1 MAGVKISNL
10 TELATTPPDTAVL
23 PIVSGGITQK
33 VTIANIKTLI
43 PPGSGAKGGAGN
55 LVFWENPTNVTVS
68 YSISAGANAGSF
80 GPISINSGFS
90 VTVPSGSTWSIV

>member
-10 TELATTPPDTAVL
+10 TELTGTPSDTAIL

-55 LVFWENPTNVTVS
+55 LVFWENPSNVSVS
-68 YSISAGANAGSF
+68 YQISDGANAGSF
-80 GPISINSGFS
+80 GPISIDNGVT
-90 VTVPSGSTWSIV
+90 VTVPTGSTWSIV

>member
-10 TELATTPPDTAVL
+10 TELQGTPSDTAIL

-43 PPGSGAKGGAGN
+43 PAGSGAKGGSGN

-68 YSISAGANAGSF
+68 YTISVGANAGSF
-80 GPISINSGFS
+80 GPITINDGFS
-90 VTVPSGSTWSIV
+90 VTVPNGSTWSIV

>member
-10 TELATTPPDTAVL
+10 TELTTTPSDTAIL

-43 PPGSGAKGGAGN
+43 PPSNGAKGGSGN
-55 LVFWENPTNVTVS
+55 LAFWENPTNITVN
-68 YSISAGANAGSF
+68 YVISAGVNAGSF
-80 GPISINSGFS
+80 GPISINNGI
-90 VTVPSGSTWSIV
+90 TVSIPNGSTWSIV

>member
-10 TELATTPPDTAVL
+10 TELVTTPPDTAIL

-55 LVFWENPTNVTVS
+55 LAFWENPTNITVD

-80 GPISINSGFS
+80 GPIIINNLVT

>member
-10 TELATTPPDTAVL
+10 SELLTTPPDTAIL

-33 VTIANIKTLI
+33 VSIANIKTLI

-55 LVFWENPTNVTVS
+55 
-68 YSISAGANAGSF
+68 
-80 GPISINSGFS
+80 
-90 VTVPSGSTWSIV
+90 

>member
-10 TELATTPPDTAVL
+10 SELLTTPPDTAIL

-33 VTIANIKTLI
+33 VSIANIKTLI

-55 LVFWENPTNVTVS
+55 LVFWENPVSVTVS

-80 GPISINSGFS
+80 GPITIGNGVI
-90 VTVPSGSTWSIV
+90 VTVPTGSTWSIV